1 MMLFNEKLRRAIATT
16 LVKSNVTASPGYWL
30 TGPVQITYTDLNPV
44 PNEGI
49 HLLTWFAPIVVSLG
63 CIMLTTLISWMEEP
77 QGNRKKE
84 AIWRVGSALLM
95 TCLLS
100 AGISLMPAI
109 GGGVTLGSNAGVQMW
124 AWLWYVA
131 LCFMA
136 MWSLLY
142 QVAGRELGQ
151 ALAIG
156 LTLFQVCFLEIW
168 D

>member
-16 LVKSNVTASPGYWL
+16 LVKNNVTASPGYWL

-44 PNEGI
+44 ANEGI
-49 HLLTWFAPIVVSLG
+49 HLLTWIAPIVISLG
-63 CIMLTTLISWMEEP
+63 CIMLTTLISWMVHP
-77 QGNRKKE
+77 TGNRKTE
-84 AIWRVGSALLM
+84 GRWRLGATVLL
-95 TCLLS
+95 TALLS

-109 GGGVTLGSNAGVQMW
+109 GGGVTLGSMAGVQMW

-131 LCFMA
+131 LCYMA

-151 ALAIG
+151 ALAVG
-156 LTLFQVCFLEIW
+156 LTLFQVRFAL
-168 D
+168 